1 MKNLDKFKVL
11 EVYQNDS
18 RIYRALLSEKKDLM
32 RVEVKSKVEEN
43 EAEKYI
49 EVEIARMKALFQN
62 AASPYPGEISDE
74 IECSEEFKP
83 VLKTTKQT
91 NVKMSYFSGFLN
103 SRLTF
108 GTCTQDQAVYK
119 GVLALFYCPKQKQ
132 VFQLEIITPKEE
144 FSTSPQRHQELIES
158 ITCRY

>member
-91 NVKMSYFSGFLN
+91 NVKMSYFSRFFLKKSQKFTT
-103 SRLTF
+103 SR
-108 GTCTQDQAVYK
+108 APA
-119 GVLALFYCPKQKQ
+119 GVLKNHHFWHFTVWTL
-132 VFQLEIITPKEE
+132 
-144 FSTSPQRHQELIES
+144 
-158 ITCRY
+158 